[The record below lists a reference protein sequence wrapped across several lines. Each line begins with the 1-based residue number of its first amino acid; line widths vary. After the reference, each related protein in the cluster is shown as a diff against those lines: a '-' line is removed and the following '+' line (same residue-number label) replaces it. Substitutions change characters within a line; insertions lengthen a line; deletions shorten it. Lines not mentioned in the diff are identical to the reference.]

1 MRVGLAQF
9 GAVPDKARNLAR
21 ISEAAAEANRRG
33 ADLLVFPELFM
44 YRWDGSQSLAEI
56 AEPLDGPFASTVARI
71 AADHR
76 MTIVMGMAEQ
86 APGERHRAYNTA
98 AMLSPNGEL
107 LAAYRKVHLYD
118 AFGYR
123 ESDRIVPGDAP
134 PPIISTPLGRLGLQ
148 ICYDVRFPEWTRHL
162 ALQGAEVIVMPT
174 SWVAGHMK
182 EDHWVT
188 LVRARAVENTCWFAA
203 ADQVAPDRPGRSL
216 VVDPMGV
223 VVADGGEEPGLVTA
237 EIDLD
242 RIRRVREKL
251 PALAHRRPDLYSALV
266 REAGLAVPE
275 RLGTR

>member
-1 MRVGLAQF
+1 MRIGLAQF
-9 GAVPDKARNLAR
+9 GAIPYKAQNLELV
-21 ISEAAAEANRRG
+21 SDVAAEAGRRG
-33 ADLLVFPELFM
+33 VDLLVFPELFM

-56 AEPLDGPFASTVARI
+56 AEPLDGPFVSAVAR
-71 AADHR
+71 AAAEHR
-76 MTIVMGMAEQ
+76 LSIVVGLAEQ
-86 APGERHRAYNTA
+86 APGESHRAYNTA
-98 AMLSPNGEL
+98 VMLSPEGEL

-134 PPIISTPLGRLGLQ
+134 PPVVSTPLGQLGIQ

-162 ALQGAEVIVMPT
+162 VLRGAEVVVMPT

-223 VVADGGEEPGLVTA
+223 VVADGGEEPSLVTA
-237 EIDLD
+237 EVDLD

-251 PALAHRRPDLYSALV
+251 PALAHRRPDLYGALV
-266 REAGLAVPE
+266 WETGLTSTG
-275 RLGTR
+275 RLSG